1 MNSGDGIDANDVFPV
16 KVGGHS
22 HQNWGFTAPGIYKV
36 ALQAA
41 GTLFEGSELIESQTV
56 EFTFELLDGSSSIS
70 LVRNLNDSIK
80 LRWATSLGA
89 NYQLQSRSALSGGEW
104 GDVGE
109 LMSGTGEVMEF
120 EVPVMTDVD
129 SLFYRLWIVPSATP

>member
-1 MNSGDGIDANDVFPV
+1 M
-16 KVGGHS
+16 
-22 HQNWGFTAPGIYKV
+22 
-36 ALQAA
+36 QAA

-109 LMSGTGEVMEF
+109 VMSGTGEVMEF
-120 EVPVMTDVD
+120 EVPVMADVD
-129 SLFYRLWIVPSATP
+129 SLFYRLLRVPSATP